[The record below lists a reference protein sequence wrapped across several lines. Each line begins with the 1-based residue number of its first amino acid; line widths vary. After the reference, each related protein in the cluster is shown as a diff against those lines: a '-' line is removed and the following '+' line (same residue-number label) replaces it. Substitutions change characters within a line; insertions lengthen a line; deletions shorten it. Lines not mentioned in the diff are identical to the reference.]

1 MSALPFDS
9 DVAENETAL
18 KFAMNVNNLYSG
30 RLDAHMEKLSL
41 TCLKILTDT
50 RVIKDI
56 DEPFKVLTVK
66 FIKNVIM
73 QKEVDQQR
81 LAMLEGQMSEYER
94 EQL

>member
-30 RLDAHMEKLSL
+30 RLEVHMEKLSL

-56 DEPFKVLTVK
+56 DEPFKVLTAK

-73 QKEVDQQR
+73 QREEDQ
-81 LAMLEGQMSEYER
+81 
-94 EQL
+94 